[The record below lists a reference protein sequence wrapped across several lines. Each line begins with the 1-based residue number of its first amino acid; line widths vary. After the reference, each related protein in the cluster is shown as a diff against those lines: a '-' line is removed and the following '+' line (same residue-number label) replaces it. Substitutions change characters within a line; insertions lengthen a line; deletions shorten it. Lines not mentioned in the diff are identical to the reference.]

1 MAVKLLQLLHMKQ
14 PILLLIFSLFCFSL
28 SAETADSSRAVN
40 IGDSVII
47 SACPAKGFQHIQYY
61 KKTRFSDPNA
71 TYDKTTGD
79 NFYEYFFSE
88 GDFDA
93 KYLPCEFGGK
103 AYRIIAFK
111 TLVDKNTGADRNV
124 MFLDLGLNTIAW
136 VELPAAVEA
145 MEIYVE

>member
-1 MAVKLLQLLHMKQ
+1 MKSCF
-14 PILLLIFSLFCFSL
+14 LLLFSIFLFTNGHAS
-28 SAETADSSRAVN
+28 TADSSRAVN
-40 IGDSVII
+40 VGDSVII
-47 SACPAKGFQHIQYY
+47 SACPPKGFMHIQYY

-71 TYDKTTGD
+71 TYDKATGD

-93 KYLPCEFGGK
+93 KHLPCEYGGK
-103 AYRIIAFK
+103 PYQIIAFK
-111 TLVDKNTGADRNV
+111 TLVDKTTGADRPV
-124 MFLDLGLNTIAW
+124 MFLDLGPNTIAW

>member
-1 MAVKLLQLLHMKQ
+1 LAVKLPLLTHMKQ
-14 PILLLIFSLFCFSL
+14 AVLLLFFSFLFSDTK
-28 SAETADSSRAVN
+28 AEVSDSSRAVN
-40 IGDSVII
+40 VGDSVII

-93 KYLPCEFGGK
+93 KHLPCEFGGK
-103 AYRIIAFK
+103 PYRIIAFK
-111 TLVDKNTGADRNV
+111 TLVDKTTGADRPV
-124 MFLDLGLNTIAW
+124 MFLELGLNTVAW